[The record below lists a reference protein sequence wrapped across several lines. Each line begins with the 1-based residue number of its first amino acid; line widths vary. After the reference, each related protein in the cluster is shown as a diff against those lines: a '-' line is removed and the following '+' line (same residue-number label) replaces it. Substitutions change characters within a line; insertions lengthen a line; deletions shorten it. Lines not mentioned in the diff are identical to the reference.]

1 MASYVSQKTVTSICT
16 CGLQKLLCE
25 LFFCRHC
32 LTLRCDFCV
41 SHEIDTTFCP
51 HCFENLSSTE
61 AKHKKNRCASCVDC
75 PRCFNTLSTRSYSR
89 TPDQKKPP
97 PKMYYLLCLFCN
109 WRSHEPNVPDQ
120 LTSSGNWPV
129 YKNPND
135 GRILDLINYYK
146 SVSLKEVFDKQKR
159 NTKNYGR
166 NYMHFLEKF
175 GLNAMM
181 ARKRA
186 GLPNFPMDGTGYCT
200 PQVNPSEA
208 IENVPELPED
218 TFEKII
224 DLKQI
229 STLEQRFATPELQSV
244 NIDDLFPIRKH
255 LCVKHSLRC
264 RVCEHNVVKPEY
276 NAVKFKIKHLAYYHV
291 PEIKIIK
298 CEPLEAGKSSALV
311 LKLCNPAQTST
322 AVRFEKLDLESI
334 NEIREPRRLEGED
347 LIVTPKQLPEP
358 IPVVLELHGDITVPD
373 GEIKIAARD
382 DTAEYDDTNEVFPDN
397 DDPKYVYWRK
407 GNKIA
412 LKFEVKPYENVKQNE
427 NIRVGF
433 IMNFMYL
440 DTMSHAINQKQPQ
453 SVLVPIKIILDI
465 PHSF

>member
-1 MASYVSQKTVTSICT
+1 MFQKVVTSICT
-16 CGLQKLLCE
+16 CGLQKLLSE

-41 SHEIDTTFCP
+41 SHEIDTTYCP

-61 AKHKKNRCASCVDC
+61 AKHKKNRCASCLDC

-89 TPDQKKPP
+89 TPNSKKPP

-109 WRSHEPNVPDQ
+109 WRSHEPHVPDQ

-129 YKNPND
+129 YKNPNEN
-135 GRILDLINYYK
+135 RISDLINYYK
-146 SVSLKEVFDKQKR
+146 SISLKEVFDKQKR

-166 NYMHFLEKF
+166 NYMHFMEKF
-175 GLNAMM
+175 GLNALM

-186 GLPNFPMDGTGYCT
+186 GLPNLSLDGTSYCI
-200 PQVNPSEA
+200 PQVSPSEA
-208 IENVPELPED
+208 IENVPELSEN
-218 TFEKII
+218 TFEKIV

-229 STLEQRFATPELQSV
+229 STLEQRFAIPELQNV
-244 NIDDLFPIRKH
+244 NVDDLFPIRKH
-255 LCVKHSLRC
+255 LCVKHSIRC
-264 RVCEHNVVKPEY
+264 RVCEHNVVKSEY
-276 NAVKFKIKHLAYYHV
+276 NAVKFKIKHLAYYFV

-298 CEPLEAGKSSALV
+298 CEPLQADKSSVLV

-322 AVRFEKLDLESI
+322 VVCFEKLDLEAL
-334 NEIREPRRLEGED
+334 NVIREPRQLEGED
-347 LIVTPKQLPEP
+347 LIVTTKQLPEP
-358 IPVVLELHGDITVPD
+358 IPIVLELNGDIIVPE

-382 DTAEYDDTNEVFPDN
+382 DTAEYDDTNEVNTNN
-397 DDPKYVYWRK
+397 DDSKYVYWRK

-412 LKFEVKPYENVKQNE
+412 LKFEVKPYENVKKNK

-433 IMNFMYL
+433 VMNFMYL
-440 DTMSHAINQKQPQ
+440 DTMSHVINQKQPQ

-465 PHSF
+465 PYSFQ